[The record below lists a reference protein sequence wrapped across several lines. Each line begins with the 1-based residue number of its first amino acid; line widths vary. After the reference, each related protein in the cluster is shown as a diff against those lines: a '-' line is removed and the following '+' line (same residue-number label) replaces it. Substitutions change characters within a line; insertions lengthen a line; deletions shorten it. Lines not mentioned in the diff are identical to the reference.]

1 MADSKTILRNSKLS
15 VTSSRADILA
25 LFLEAKGALSQS
37 DLEQKLAPG
46 FDRVTVYRTL
56 HTFVEKGIVHQIPTT
71 DNNVLYA
78 LCVDECSDSHHHD
91 NHVHFVCNA
100 CQVTTCLPEVTVP
113 KVSLP
118 AGFKP
123 QSKQMIVEGVCGKCE
138 G

>member
-1 MADSKTILRNSKLS
+1 MADSKTILKNSKLS
-15 VTSSRADILA
+15 VTSSRAEILA
-25 LFLEAKGALSQS
+25 LFLEANGALSQS
-37 DLEQKLAPG
+37 DLEQKLAAG

-71 DNNVLYA
+71 DNSVLYA
-78 LCVDECSDSHHHD
+78 LCVDECSDGHHHD
-91 NHVHFVCNA
+91 DHVHFICNS

-123 QSKQMIVEGVCGKCE
+123 QKKQMIVEGVCGSCE